1 MVAPMRKHTYE
12 RTVHD
17 VIRLAPR
24 VVVNPD
30 ASSPYQKY
38 GKREYQY
45 SPALLAWQRQIG
57 RKVKHAHDANA
68 SGAASR
74 T

>member
-1 MVAPMRKHTYE
+1 MVAPMHKHTYE

-17 VIRLAPR
+17 VIRIKPG
-24 VVVNPD
+24 VVVKPD
-30 ASSPYQKY
+30 AKSPYQRY

-57 RKVKHAHDANA
+57 RKVKNA
-68 SGAASR
+68 SDHSAPRS
-74 T
+74 